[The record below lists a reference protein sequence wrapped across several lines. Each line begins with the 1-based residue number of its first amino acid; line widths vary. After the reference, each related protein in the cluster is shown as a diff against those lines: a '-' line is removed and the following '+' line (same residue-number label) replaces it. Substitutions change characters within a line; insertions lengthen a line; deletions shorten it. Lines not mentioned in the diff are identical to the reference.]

1 MSITA
6 YLREIGRGRDGA
18 RALARAQAKD
28 LMGQLLDG
36 AVSDVEVGAFCAAMR
51 IKGETPAEMGGFLD
65 ALHERLPPWPC
76 TVPTVVIPSY
86 NGARRL
92 PVLTPLLAGL
102 LAREGLAV
110 LMHGTPTED
119 RRVGSASV
127 LHALHW
133 PVLAAP
139 RAVAAGEVAFM
150 PIEHWH
156 TGLHRLLQ
164 VRRQVGLRNSAHS
177 LVKLLQP
184 LNGPALLVSSYTHPE
199 YAQSMAATFALT
211 RANAVLLRG
220 TEGEP
225 VADPRRLPRLEGFI
239 DGQPLELQ
247 AAQGGSLLNLPGL
260 PPGPEAAGTVAFIE
274 AVLAGQQPVPP
285 PIAVQVEHILQLLKR
300 C

>member
-18 RALARAQAKD
+18 RALDPSQAKD

-36 AVSDVEVGAFCAAMR
+36 TVSDLAVGAFCAAMR
-51 IKGETPAEMGGFLD
+51 IKGETPDEMGGFLD

-150 PIEHWH
+150 PTEHWH

-199 YAQSMAATFALT
+199 YAIAMADTLSRRGT
-211 RANAVLLRG
+211 RAVLLRG
-220 TEGEP
+220 LEGEP
-225 VADPRRLPRLEGFI
+225 VADPRRQPAI
-239 DGQPLELQ
+239 DAFVHGQRHTLV
-247 AAQGGSLLNLPGL
+247 AAQTGPLTDLPSLPSDVQA
-260 PPGPEAAGTVAFIE
+260 EATAAYTA
-274 AVLAGQQPVPP
+274 AVLAGTLPVPA
-285 PIAVQVEHILQLLKR
+285 PIAAQVRAVVHSFHL
-300 C
+300 